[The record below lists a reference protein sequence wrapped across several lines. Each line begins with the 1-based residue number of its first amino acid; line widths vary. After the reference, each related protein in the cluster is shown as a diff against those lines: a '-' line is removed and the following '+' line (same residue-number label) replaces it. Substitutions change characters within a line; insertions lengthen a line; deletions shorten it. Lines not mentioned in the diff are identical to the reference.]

1 MKIIGITGGVG
12 SGKSEVLKWIGEL
25 CSCRILIADEVAH
38 ALEMPGAECYR
49 PLICLLGEGI
59 LAEDGKI
66 DKSKM
71 ASAIFEESTK
81 DRLTQVNAIIHPTVK
96 RYILSEIKAEQDK
109 GIADYFFI
117 EAALLIEDGYTEVF
131 DELWYIY
138 ADIETRKRRL
148 RESRGYTDDK
158 IEGIMKAQSDE
169 TAFRRYC
176 SRVIDN
182 SGDTA
187 HTIDQ
192 IKALFK
198 R

>member
-12 SGKSEVLKWIGEL
+12 AGKSEVLKWIGKL
-25 CSCRILIADEVAH
+25 CSCRILIADEAAH
-38 ALEMPGAECYR
+38 TLEMPGAECYSS
-49 PLICLLGEGI
+49 LIGLLGEGI
-59 LAEDGKI
+59 LAEDGII
-66 DKSKM
+66 DKRKM
-71 ASAIFEESTK
+71 ASAIFEGDTE
-81 DRLTQVNAIIHPTVK
+81 DRLAQVNAIIHPAAK

-117 EAALLIEDGYTEVF
+117 EAALLIEDGYTEVC

>member
-1 MKIIGITGGVG
+1 MRNVFRCYEIFLQMMRLADMAKFEFRMQSILNITNQMETQ
-12 SGKSEVLKWIGEL
+12 SKMEYAAAQSEL
-25 CSCRILIADEVAH
+25 R
-38 ALEMPGAECYR
+38 R
-49 PLICLLGEGI
+49 
-59 LAEDGKI
+59 AEDYMVQLKNERVSYI
-66 DKSKM
+66 
-71 ASAIFEESTK
+71 EEG
-81 DRLTQVNAIIHPTVK
+81 A
-96 RYILSEIKAEQDK
+96 
-109 GIADYFFI
+109 
-117 EAALLIEDGYTEVF
+117 
-131 DELWYIY
+131 
-138 ADIETRKRRL
+138 RL
-148 RESRGYTDDK
+148 REHSLNVVDMRENTRAIEHTDDK